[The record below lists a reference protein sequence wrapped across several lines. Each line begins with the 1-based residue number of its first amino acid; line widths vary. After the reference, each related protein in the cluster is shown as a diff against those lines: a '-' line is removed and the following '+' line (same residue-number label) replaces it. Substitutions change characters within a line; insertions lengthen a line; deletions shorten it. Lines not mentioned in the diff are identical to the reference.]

1 MQACSV
7 VVPPWFSLTV
17 IRPVPMRSSRK
28 NCHYQ
33 GKKKSVENFCESQ
46 ETPFSSKYGEEN
58 AIHDFTLVI
67 RFAKVD
73 LQGIKTWKHLKY
85 Q

>member
-1 MQACSV
+1 MVFIDSNPSCPHEEQQEEL
-7 VVPPWFSLTV
+7 SL
-17 IRPVPMRSSRK
+17 PRK
-28 NCHYQ
+28 
-33 GKKKSVENFCESQ
+33 KKKSVENFCESQ